1 MAPRKKTKAVTAVP
15 PSHRHV
21 KAGFA
26 RLHEQRFAEAAQS
39 FQRALALAQGTDELD
54 GEDFARI
61 DHLSGQCMREL
72 RSSGAA
78 RMHLE
83 RALAHAEAFYGAV
96 HAALIP
102 ICLDLADVL
111 RSLGA
116 WGDAKALYERA
127 LKIDPNASTAV
138 ATLCGLG
145 KVLEHSGDLSGA
157 TAHYR
162 KALALAETHPDRHSE
177 ALVLA
182 AVHLGRALQ
191 QLGDMEGGKVYLQ
204 HAMAL
209 GSVAFRPEFPEAA
222 ATLSRL
228 EMALDGGSV
237 VSRAV
242 H

>member
-1 MAPRKKTKAVTAVP
+1 VE
-15 PSHRHV
+15 
-21 KAGFA
+21 AGFA
-26 RLHEQRFAEAAQS
+26 RLREQRFAEAAQS

-61 DHLSGQCMREL
+61 DHLTGQCLREL
-72 RSSGAA
+72 RNIRGA
-78 RMHLE
+78 RMHFE
-83 RALAHAEAFYGAV
+83 RALAHAEAFYGAA

-111 RSLGA
+111 RSFGA
-116 WGDAKALYERA
+116 WADAKALYERV
-127 LKIDPNASTAV
+127 LKIDPTASTAV
-138 ATLCGLG
+138 AALCGLG
-145 KVLEHSGDLSGA
+145 KVLEHSGELSEV

-162 KALALAETHPDRHSE
+162 KALALAETHPGRHSE

-182 AVHLGRALQ
+182 AVHLGRPLQ
-191 QLGDMEGGKVYLQ
+191 LLGDLEGGKVCLQ
-204 HAMAL
+204 RAMAL
-209 GSVAFRPEFPEAA
+209 GSVTFRPECPETA

-237 VSRAV
+237 ISRAI

>member
-1 MAPRKKTKAVTAVP
+1 MAPRKKTKAGTAVP

-21 KAGFA
+21 EAGFA

-39 FQRALALAQGTDELD
+39 FQRALAHAQGTDELD

-61 DHLSGQCMREL
+61 DHLTSQCMREL
-72 RSSGAA
+72 RNSQGA

-116 WGDAKALYERA
+116 WEDAKALYERA
-127 LKIDPNASTAV
+127 LKIDPTASTAV
-138 ATLCGLG
+138 AALCGLG
-145 KVLEHSGDLSGA
+145 NVLEHSGDLSGA

-162 KALALAETHPDRHSE
+162 KALVLAETHPGLHSE
-177 ALVLA
+177 AEVLA
-182 AVHLGRALQ
+182 VVHLGRALQ
-191 QLGDMEGGKVYLQ
+191 QRGDMEGGKVYLQ
-204 HAMAL
+204 RAMAL
-209 GSVAFRPEFPEAA
+209 GSVAFRQEFPKAA
-222 ATLSRL
+222 ATMSRL
-228 EMALDGGSV
+228 KMALDGGSV
-237 VSRAV
+237 ISCAV

>member
-1 MAPRKKTKAVTAVP
+1 
-15 PSHRHV
+15 V

-26 RLHEQRFAEAAQS
+26 RLREHRFAEAAQS
-39 FQRALALAQGTDELD
+39 FQRALALAQGTNELD
-54 GEDFARI
+54 GEDLARI
-61 DHLSGQCMREL
+61 DHLTGQCMREL
-72 RSSGAA
+72 RNINGA
-78 RMHLE
+78 RTHLE
-83 RALAHAEAFYGAV
+83 RALAEAESFYGVA
-96 HAALIP
+96 HAAVIP
-102 ICLDLADVL
+102 ICMDLADVL

-116 WGDAKALYERA
+116 WADAKALYERA
-127 LKIDPNASTAV
+127 LQIDPTASTAV

-157 TAHYR
+157 TVHYR
-162 KALALAETHPDRHSE
+162 KALALAETHPGRHSD

-191 QLGDMEGGKVYLQ
+191 QLGDMEGGKACLQ
-204 HAMAL
+204 RAMAL
-209 GSVAFRPEFPEAA
+209 GSVTFRHEFPEAA